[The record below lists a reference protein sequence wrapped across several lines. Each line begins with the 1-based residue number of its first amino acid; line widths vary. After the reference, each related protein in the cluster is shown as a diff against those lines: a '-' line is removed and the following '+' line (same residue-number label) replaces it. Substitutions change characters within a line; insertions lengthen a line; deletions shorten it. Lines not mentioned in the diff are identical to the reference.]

1 MKKNKIIS
9 TFFLMISSVLLFLSC
24 ENDDPVKSRQ
34 NAIRKLYNRGSAKI
48 AVANSF
54 EKNQTNMWNGV
65 ILAQEKI
72 KAENLCPVDLEF
84 LKYDDG
90 GTPVSGAKTAYEIT
104 KDEEI
109 CAVVG
114 HGYSDVTLPCSL
126 IYQYYG
132 VMAFNFISTLHSL
145 NERGNP
151 LFFSNMPDDEI
162 FARELARLCE
172 RNKYENVLIY
182 YLENKSGISLS
193 NNFEIQCN
201 RRSIS
206 VASRDSFDLS
216 TNEVGF
222 NRVAKRWKNNYI
234 FDAIFVVGR
243 MPAISQIIDVI
254 RENKIECP
262 IIGADPFDDPLL
274 ESYLPETENGR
285 IFAVSNFD
293 KDSENEK
300 FREFYESYKKR
311 FEEEPDQEALQ
322 AYDAVIVLAKAI
334 AFANSAVPSDIV
346 AEIRK
351 REWDEGAGPYSSNEQ
366 GEMDK
371 QQLVRKVFQDGKFV
385 KYFQ

>member
-162 FARELARLCE
+162 LRQAFGL
-172 RNKYENVLIY
+172 NVLS
-182 YLENKSGISLS
+182 LLISHWKYVEYFS
-193 NNFEIQCN
+193 
-201 RRSIS
+201 
-206 VASRDSFDLS
+206 SFGS
-216 TNEVGF
+216 
-222 NRVAKRWKNNYI
+222 K
-234 FDAIFVVGR
+234 
-243 MPAISQIIDVI
+243 
-254 RENKIECP
+254 
-262 IIGADPFDDPLL
+262 LL
-274 ESYLPETENGR
+274 
-285 IFAVSNFD
+285 
-293 KDSENEK
+293 
-300 FREFYESYKKR
+300 
-311 FEEEPDQEALQ
+311 
-322 AYDAVIVLAKAI
+322 
-334 AFANSAVPSDIV
+334 
-346 AEIRK
+346 
-351 REWDEGAGPYSSNEQ
+351 
-366 GEMDK
+366 
-371 QQLVRKVFQDGKFV
+371 
-385 KYFQ
+385 